1 MALWNLVEKTDP
13 AHTKKVKFGRGFTAI
28 DPHSQVMNATK
39 VFGPA
44 GDGWG
49 WTVLRVEYTPT
60 NDIAILVGLWV
71 KEHCFRDG
79 HLATRSHENPGIQQ
93 WGQASLFIDAAESKK
108 DTDAFKKAL
117 TDGLTKCLSYLGFN
131 ADVFLGKFD
140 DNKYVQDMNN
150 EFRKAESI
158 DSPALKQA
166 LAKADVIIKNI
177 EACESREEIEE
188 LRNNVKVTF
197 EEVKNADKGQAMR
210 MSAAMQKKL
219 SEFPGAPLTTG

>member
-1 MALWNLVEKTDP
+1 MALWNLVQKTDP

-71 KEHCFRDG
+71 KEHWIP
-79 HLATRSHENPGIQQ
+79 HENPGIQQ

-108 DTDAFKKAL
+108 DTDAFKKAM
-117 TDGLTKCLSYLGFN
+117 TDRLTKCLSYLGFN

-140 DNKYVQDMNN
+140 DNKYVQDTNN

-158 DSPALKQA
+158 DSPALQQA
-166 LAKADVIIKNI
+166 LAKANVIIKNI
-177 EACESREEIEE
+177 EACESKEEVEE
-188 LRNNVKVTF
+188 LRTNVKVTF

-219 SEFPGAPLTTG
+219 SEFPDVTA

>member
-1 MALWNLVEKTDP
+1 MALWNLVQKTDP

-60 NDIAILVGLWV
+60 NDIAILGGLWV
-71 KEHCFRDG
+71 KEHWIP
-79 HLATRSHENPGIQQ
+79 HENPGIQQ

-108 DTDAFKKAL
+108 DTDAFKKAM

-140 DNKYVQDMNN
+140 DNKYVQDTNN

-158 DSPALKQA
+158 DSPALQQA

-177 EACESREEIEE
+177 EACESKEEVEE
-188 LRNNVKVTF
+188 LRTNVKVTF

-219 SEFPGAPLTTG
+219 SEFPDVTA